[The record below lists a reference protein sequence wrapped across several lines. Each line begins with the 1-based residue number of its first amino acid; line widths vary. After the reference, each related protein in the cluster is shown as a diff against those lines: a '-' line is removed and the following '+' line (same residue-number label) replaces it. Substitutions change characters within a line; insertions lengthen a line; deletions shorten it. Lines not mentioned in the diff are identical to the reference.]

1 MAEEAKDA
9 SIDVSAYA
17 DDMIKVIERY
27 ELGAGNLIF
36 VDGFPNE
43 ANPFRIGKV
52 SKLEKKLY
60 FKRNI
65 TPEERAAARK
75 ALYRF
80 EEKDLRKID
89 DDWSFVKHVLLHQ
102 IVHILARNKDC
113 YDCDKWAFYELKF

>member
-9 SIDVSAYA
+9 SIDVSAYL
-17 DDMIKVIERY
+17 DDMVKVIERY
-27 ELGAGNLIF
+27 ELDPGKLIF

-52 SKLEKKLY
+52 SKLEKKIY
-60 FKRNI
+60 FKRTI
-65 TPEERAAARK
+65 FPEDMAAARN
-75 ALYRF
+75 ALHRF
-80 EEKDLRKID
+80 EERDLRKIG

-113 YDCDKWAFYELKF
+113 YECDKWAFYELKF